1 MILVGWGLK
10 SNPYLR
16 GMEKPLF
23 LPLQCST
30 LEFVN
35 ESYNENESEKEHW
48 AEHRDSGKG
57 KFTVGK
63 YPRNQK
69 NNIDVKKDKQHRSYI
84 KFDRVPGGSSNF
96 G

>member
-1 MILVGWGLK
+1 MIVVVWDLK
-10 SNPYLR
+10 SKPYLR

-35 ESYNENESEKEHW
+35 ESCDENEGKKEHGT
-48 AEHRDSGKG
+48 EDRDPGKG

-63 YPRNQK
+63 YPRN
-69 NNIDVKKDKQHRSYI
+69 
-84 KFDRVPGGSSNF
+84 
-96 G
+96 